1 MQTISIIIPVFNEQ
15 NTIIKLLK
23 NVNNEITKLKNYKFE
38 IIVINDGSTDKT
50 DELMNLN
57 SHLCTKYI
65 SNRKN
70 NGKGYA
76 IKSALNFSNNE
87 IIIIQDADLEYL
99 PSNYTN
105 LLLPFQEM
113 DADVVY
119 GSRFKTT
126 HCNRVMFFWH
136 YIANNII
143 TFLSNI
149 FTNLNFSDVEV
160 GYKLF
165 KKNLLKSILLKEK
178 SFGFEIELTHKLARI
193 KPKIKIFEVGISYNA
208 RGYAEGKKIGLKDAI
223 RAIYCIFKYSFYK

>member
-1 MQTISIIIPVFNEQ
+1 MKTISVIIPVYNEQ
-15 NTIIKLLK
+15 NTIIELLK
-23 NVNNEITKLKNYKFE
+23 KVNDEIIKLKNYKFE

-50 DELMNLN
+50 DELIKIN
-57 SHLCTKYI
+57 SQLYSKYI
-65 SNRKN
+65 SNNKN
-70 NGKGYA
+70 NGKGFA

-87 IIIIQDADLEYL
+87 IIIIQDADLEYS
-99 PSNYTN
+99 PSNYSN
-105 LLLPFQEM
+105 LLLPFEEM

-119 GSRFKTT
+119 GSRFRST
-126 HCNRVMFFWH
+126 HYNRVMFFWH
-136 YIANNII
+136 YIANIII

-208 RGYAEGKKIGLKDAI
+208 RGYAEGKKIRFKDAM